1 MARISRREL
10 FPFRSSI
17 FGLLTSNP
25 SKPNLSVSSS
35 PFCSSSSLFQP
46 SLNRHIFSLLDACKN
61 LIQITQIQAHL
72 ITRGLFDSFW
82 ARKLLK
88 SYSDFRDFD
97 YVILIF
103 RYIDLPGTFCVNTV
117 IKAYSVSS
125 VPDQALVVY
134 FEWLRNGFAPTSYT
148 FVPLVGSCAK
158 MGSVE
163 SGRKCHGQVVKHGL
177 DSVLQVQNSLIHM
190 YCSSE
195 KVELARMVFDEMSER
210 DLVSWNTILDGY
222 ARFGDLDVAHR
233 LFDEMPERN
242 VVSWNVML
250 GGYWKGG
257 KPGCALK
264 LFRKMMGMELKGN
277 STTMANMLAA
287 CGRSAR
293 LNEGR
298 SVHGY
303 LIRKLFEVNIVIS
316 TALIDMYC
324 KCKRVEMACRVFESM
339 ANRNLV
345 CWNAMILGHC
355 IHGNPK
361 DGLNLYRE
369 MVGRMKS
376 KDDETIPA
384 KGSSRP
390 DDDGGGIIPDEIT
403 FIGVLCAC
411 ARAGLVRE
419 AADYFSQ
426 MINVFCVKPKFAHYW
441 CMANAF
447 AGVGLIQEAEE
458 IIKNM
463 PEIAEDLSSESLAWA
478 NLLGSCRF
486 QGGITMGE
494 KIAKSLIDKEPEN
507 IAYYR
512 LLLNVYAVACRW
524 EDVAWVKEMMKEKKV
539 GRMPGCNLV
548 ELNEIVHNFRIGQ
561 HWQEN
566 CAL

>member
-1 MARISRREL
+1 MNLTARLQKEQQPEIQAKAKRRL
-10 FPFRSSI
+10 PMSSI
-17 FGLLTSNP
+17 FGHLTSNT

-35 PFCSSSSLFQP
+35 PFCSSSSSSQP

-61 LIQITQIQAHL
+61 LIQITQIHAHL

-148 FVPLVGSCAK
+148 FVPLVWSCAK

-222 ARFGDLDVAHR
+222 SRFGDLDFAHR

-264 LFRKMMGMELKGN
+264 LFRKMMGMGLKG
-277 STTMANMLAA
+277 
-287 CGRSAR
+287 
-293 LNEGR
+293 
-298 SVHGY
+298 
-303 LIRKLFEVNIVIS
+303 
-316 TALIDMYC
+316 TALPW
-324 KCKRVEMACRVFESM
+324 VEVARRVFESR

-361 DGLNLYRE
+361 DGLNLYSE

-376 KDDETIPA
+376 KDDETIHA

-411 ARAGLVRE
+411 ARAGL
-419 AADYFSQ
+419 
-426 MINVFCVKPKFAHYW
+426 
-441 CMANAF
+441 
-447 AGVGLIQEAEE
+447 EAEE
-458 IIKNM
+458 IIKKM
-463 PEIAEDLSSESLAWA
+463 PEIAEDLSSESLAWPIC
-478 NLLGSCRF
+478 LVHVVFKEVS
-486 QGGITMGE
+486 QWE
-494 KIAKSLIDKEPEN
+494 KN
-507 IAYYR
+507 
-512 LLLNVYAVACRW
+512 C
-524 EDVAWVKEMMKEKKV
+524 KV
-539 GRMPGCNLV
+539 P
-548 ELNEIVHNFRIGQ
+548 H
-561 HWQEN
+561 
-566 CAL
+566 